1 MSIIL
6 SDVIGDP
13 LDIIASGPTTFDTS
27 TAQNALDII
36 YKYGLETSVARSI
49 LHALQTSAKQ
59 HAFANS
65 DISSDIVFLNVLN
78 CIVGSNSIALKAAE
92 LLAQQ
97 SDYDVHVLTSIL
109 AGPSQNVS
117 TFYAHLVR
125 TIIDKAA
132 KDADDK
138 TYFALLKCNILPTET
153 LQSVISNSVLSLRG
167 GRRVCLLA
175 GGETVVTV
183 TGQGRG
189 GRCQELCLWAAKHLA
204 DTCGCGA
211 ITYDVTLL
219 CAGTDG
225 QDGPTDAAGAY
236 VTQNT
241 ATEASCHNLDIDAYL
256 ANNDSYN
263 FFSTLNNGQYL
274 IQTGPTGTNVMDIHV
289 IIIEPRNIVNNLVT
303 LLHTQ

>member
-36 YKYGLETSVARSI
+36 YKYGLETSISRSI
-49 LHALQTSAKQ
+49 LHALQTSAKH

-65 DISSDIVFLNVLN
+65 DISSDIVFFNVLN

-132 KDADDK
+132 KDADNK
-138 TYFALLKCNILPTET
+138 TYSALLQCNILPTET
-153 LQSVISNSVLSLRG
+153 LQSVISNSALSLRG

-204 DTCGCGA
+204 DTCGDV
-211 ITYDVTLL
+211 TYDVTLL

-236 VTQNT
+236 VTRDT
-241 ATEASCHNLDIDAYL
+241 ATEAACHHLDINAYL

-289 IIIEPRNIVNNLVT
+289 IIIEPRNVC
-303 LLHTQ
+303 